1 MDGKIAHISHYSPG
15 DLGYLAEMSSGIL
28 RAASPMTMKF
38 RIIASIVFSSLWK
51 SSTPFFVVQGDV

>member
-51 SSTPFFVVQGDV
+51 SSTPFV